1 MNPVGY
7 LLNTR
12 AGLTGEP
19 GLFYDYIL
27 AENGLFI
34 QARGPLLVARVNV
47 AAIDV
52 RGLAPVDE
60 KVELTHGR
68 IPMSLY
74 NLAVSIMTVNRDLEH
89 YLAVTWEGEYHLLQP
104 WQDRSGGGVT
114 YERLPETAL
123 DIHSHGTGHAFFSTI
138 DNHDEQGLKLYAVIG
153 KVDMLLPEVKMRC
166 GCYGYF
172 APIELGEVF
181 V

>member
-12 AGLTGEP
+12 AGLAGEP

-27 AENGLFI
+27 AGNGLFI
-34 QARGPLLVARVNV
+34 QARGPLLVARVNI
-47 AAIDV
+47 AAVDV

-68 IPMSLY
+68 IPMRLY
-74 NLAVSIMTVNRDLEH
+74 NLVGSVMAVDRYRERF
-89 YLAVTWEGEYHLLQP
+89 LAVTWEGEYRLREP
-104 WQDRSGGGVT
+104 WQDRGGDGVT
-114 YERLPETAL
+114 YERLPDTVL
-123 DIHSHGTGHAFFSTI
+123 DIHSHGMIEAFCSGT
-138 DNHDEQGLKLYAVIG
+138 DNRDEQGLKLYAVIG
-153 KVDMLLPEVKMRC
+153 RVDMLMPEVKLRV
-166 GCYGYF
+166 GIYGYF
-172 APIELGEVF
+172 APIEFEEVF